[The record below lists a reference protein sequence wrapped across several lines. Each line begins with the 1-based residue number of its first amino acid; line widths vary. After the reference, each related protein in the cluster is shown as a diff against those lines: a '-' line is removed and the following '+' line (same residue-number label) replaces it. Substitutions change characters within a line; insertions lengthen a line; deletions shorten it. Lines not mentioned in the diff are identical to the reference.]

1 MISAATAYCNNEV
14 GYVAWT
20 LGAKIP
26 GCLGFEVTRVYLNP
40 DGSVVLLPD
49 GSESRVKTVALVAF
63 NGQSNPDWN
72 PQDTGVWP
80 VQKLTWRDLTL
91 RKRRTSTR
99 RRPSEVNVRYEI
111 RPVGDLS
118 PGWSRCPRTASRW
131 SRTRRPACCA
141 RPIRARHGHSAI
153 WAPRS
158 RPIAIFVTTVRAPFR
173 STFTNGILAA
183 QWLTRVLMED
193 GTITPGELEGKLRN
207 PADAHRK
214 YLAGDVLPLLHELF
228 ARPGTFHLALYEL
241 EDTELQQLL
250 VANASRIHVI
260 LSNTG
265 KNAAGEWDDRNRA
278 PAGGAAPSPAP
289 TSSRACSTT
298 RSTSATTSSWST
310 SHRTARRRRSSPA
323 APTGPGPASPGRP
336 TTRC

>member
-1 MISAATAYCNNEV
+1 MINTATAYCNNEV

-20 LGAKIP
+20 LSAKIP
-26 GCLGFEVTRVYLNP
+26 SCLGFEVTRIYLNP

-49 GSESRVKTVALVAF
+49 GSESRVATVALVAF

-99 RRPSEVNVRYEI
+99 RRPSEVHVRYEV
-111 RPVGDLS
+111 RPVGDLR
-118 PGWSRCPRTASRW
+118 PGMDAVPSNGLELVKDPVTGGL
-131 SRTRRPACCA
+131 RPAYQGTP
-141 RPIRARHGHSAI
+141 RPLGYLGAAV
-153 WAPRS
+153 ATNP
-158 RPIAIFVTTVRAPFR
+158 IFVTTVRAPFR

-193 GTITPGELEGKLRN
+193 GAVKPGELEGKLRN
-207 PADAHRK
+207 PKDGHRK

-241 EDTELQQLL
+241 EDIELQQLL
-250 VANASRIHVI
+250 LANAGRVHVI
-260 LSNTG
+260 LANTG
-265 KNAAGEWDDRNRA
+265 KNAAGAWDDRNSA
-278 PAGGAAPSPAP
+278 PREQLRVAGADVQP
-289 TSSRACSTT
+289 RMFN
-298 RSTSATTSSWST
+298 
-310 SHRTARRRRSSPA
+310 
-323 APTGPGPASPGRP
+323 
-336 TTRC
+336 